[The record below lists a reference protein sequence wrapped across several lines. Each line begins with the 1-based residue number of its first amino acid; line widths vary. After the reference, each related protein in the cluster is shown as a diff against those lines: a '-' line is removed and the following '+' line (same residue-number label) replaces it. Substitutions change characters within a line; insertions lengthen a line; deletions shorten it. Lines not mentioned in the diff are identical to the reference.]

1 MAAFQSLSNTVLDSD
16 LLKFFVDLGTGAVST
31 LDTIIDKFG
40 VLNTALVAIS
50 GVLGAKGLGLTNL
63 YCYIQS

>member
-40 VLNTALVAIS
+40 ILNTALVAIS
-50 GVLGAKGLGLTNL
+50 GVLGAKGLGLTKL